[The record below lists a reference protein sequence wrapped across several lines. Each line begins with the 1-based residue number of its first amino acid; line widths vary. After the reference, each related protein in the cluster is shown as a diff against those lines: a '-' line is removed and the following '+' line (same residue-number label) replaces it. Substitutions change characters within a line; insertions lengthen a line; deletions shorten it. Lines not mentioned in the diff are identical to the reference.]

1 MIHQT
6 RVGDTAEY
14 VLEELTV
21 RSIPL
26 HTFHVMIELPE
37 IVPQTDH
44 DNGVTLSSGRPL
56 VSLLVPADL
65 DAGIR
70 VTSSLPAL
78 RHTDQTSG
86 ELSRKEEVVVDVD
99 IDDELPV
106 AVTPLEEMPAALV
119 EAHAAPALLE
129 DPLGWVGNT
138 WDHFGKGVGAF
149 FGGTPNASSVAQP
162 VSDPYRSPEI
172 SDWIEPVS
180 YPR

>member
-1 MIHQT
+1 M
-6 RVGDTAEY
+6 
-14 VLEELTV
+14 
-21 RSIPL
+21 
-26 HTFHVMIELPE
+26 
-37 IVPQTDH
+37 
-44 DNGVTLSSGRPL
+44 
-56 VSLLVPADL
+56 
-65 DAGIR
+65 
-70 VTSSLPAL
+70 SSLPAL

-99 IDDELPV
+99 SDDELPV